1 MTANQQS
8 NAQAAKMHTLR
19 DARNQK
25 KLQKIADNRK
35 QVNEPR
41 VIADE
46 PMDDDEQL
54 DVTPTGSEQKTRKG
68 YEMVPNS
75 NGSRN
80 SEANVFTRLNQHA
93 RNKSGMGSFS
103 EASMI

>member
-1 MTANQQS
+1 
-8 NAQAAKMHTLR
+8 MHTLR

-25 KLQKIADNRK
+25 KLQKIADNKK

-54 DVTPTGSEQKTRKG
+54 DLTPSGSEQKDRKG
-68 YEMVPNS
+68 YEIASNS
-75 NGSRN
+75 NASRN
-80 SEANVFTRLNQHA
+80 SETNVFTRLN
-93 RNKSGMGSFS
+93 
-103 EASMI
+103 

>member
-1 MTANQQS
+1 
-8 NAQAAKMHTLR
+8 MHTLR

-25 KLQKIADNRK
+25 KLQKIADNKK

-46 PMDDDEQL
+46 PMDDDEQF
-54 DVTPTGSEQKTRKG
+54 DVTPSGSEQKDRKG
-68 YEMVPNS
+68 YELVQNS
-75 NGSRN
+75 TSRN
-80 SEANVFTRLNQHA
+80 SEANVFTRLNLHA
-93 RNKSGMGSFS
+93 KNKSGMGSFS

>member
-1 MTANQQS
+1 
-8 NAQAAKMHTLR
+8 MHTLR

-25 KLQKIADNRK
+25 KLQKLADNKK

-54 DVTPTGSEQKTRKG
+54 DVTPSGSE
-68 YEMVPNS
+68 
-75 NGSRN
+75 
-80 SEANVFTRLNQHA
+80 
-93 RNKSGMGSFS
+93 
-103 EASMI
+103 